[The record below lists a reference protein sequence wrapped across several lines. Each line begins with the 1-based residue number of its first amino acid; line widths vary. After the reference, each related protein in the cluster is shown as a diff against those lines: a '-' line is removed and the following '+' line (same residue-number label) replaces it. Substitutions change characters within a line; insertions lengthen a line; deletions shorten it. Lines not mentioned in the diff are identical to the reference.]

1 LQNLCH
7 DRDRFIVL
15 RGHIFNEAKIV
26 KIVVIGAGNMG
37 CVYGANLARI
47 GQEVVFIDVWHEHV
61 QAIARHGLRM
71 EGLTGTFTARC
82 HASTSAEGIA
92 DADTALICVNSY
104 STLDAARTARAVLKE
119 SGFCLTLQN
128 GIGNVEILE
137 AELGKGRVL
146 AGLSFQ
152 SGDLAGPGSM
162 RHTNNGPTYL
172 GELDGARTERL
183 DLLNRLFA
191 EAGVNPVLVDDIVAT
206 VWSKFVHNCGIN
218 AICAITG
225 LRPGHIREVPELD
238 RFQSLI
244 IEESVALMRAKEIEL
259 PDADPAAV
267 IKEYCSHK
275 FHRPSMMQ
283 HLDRGQRTE
292 IDSLNGY
299 VARESA
305 RLGLNAPYNAA
316 LTMLMKGREYKHDS

>member
-1 LQNLCH
+1 M
-7 DRDRFIVL
+7 
-15 RGHIFNEAKIV
+15 

-47 GQEVVFIDVWHEHV
+47 GQEVVFIDVWPEHV
-61 QAIARHGLRM
+61 EAIERHGLRM
-71 EGLTGTFTARC
+71 EGLTGEFTAHC
-82 HASTSAEGIA
+82 HAVVSAEGIA

-104 STLDAARTARAVLKE
+104 STADAARTARQVLKD

-128 GIGNVEILE
+128 GVGNVEILE
-137 AELGKGRVL
+137 AELGRGRVL

-162 RHTNNGPTYL
+162 RHTNNGPTYI
-172 GELDGARTERL
+172 GELDRTRTERL
-183 DLLNRLFA
+183 EMMNRLFT
-191 EAGVNPVLVDDIVAT
+191 EAGVNPVLVEDIVAT
-206 VWSKFVHNCGIN
+206 IWAKFVHNCGIN

-225 LRPGHIREVPELD
+225 LRPGHIQEVPELD

-244 IEESVALMRAKEIEL
+244 IDECVALMQAKNIEL
-259 PDADPAAV
+259 PDADPAAA

-305 RLGLNAPYNAA
+305 RLGLTAPYNAA
-316 LTMLMKGREYKHDS
+316 LTMLIKGREHRHDS